1 MAASDYITRIGPD
14 PVGHCALGLGCWS
27 FGGTQ
32 WGGQE
37 DADSIAAME
46 AALSL
51 GITHFDTAFGYGGGR
66 SEGLIGELL
75 KGGRRDSVY
84 LATKFFPGQLTA
96 QYALDQLE
104 GSLQRLQTDCVD
116 LYYIHWP
123 NTGKDL
129 RPLMEGLE
137 QARAQGKLKAIGVSN
152 FNCEQMA
159 ELSEAGRI
167 DVHQLCYN
175 AFWRY
180 PERDVIPYC
189 VQNGISVVTYSSM
202 ARGLLT
208 GKLPREPQ
216 FKEGD
221 DRGSMVYF
229 DVDVWPHVYDG
240 VEQLKGLAAEAG
252 RPLAQLAILW
262 VMKQPGIACA
272 LIGARNEQ
280 QMRDNAGAL
289 EGTVSEGIFTRMSAI
304 ADEVMTHIPDTGNI
318 FRFYP

>member
-1 MAASDYITRIGPD
+1 MAANDYLVKIGPD
-14 PVGHCALGLGCWS
+14 PVAHCALGLGCWV

-37 DADSIAAME
+37 DADSISAMQT
-46 AALSL
+46 ALDM
-51 GITHFDTAFGYGGGR
+51 GITHFDTASGYGGGR
-66 SEGLIGELL
+66 SETLVGEFL
-75 KGGRRDSVY
+75 KGRRESVY
-84 LATKFFPGQLTA
+84 LASKFFPGQQTA
-96 QYALDQLE
+96 QYALDQLDT
-104 GSLQRLQTDCVD
+104 SLQRLQTDYVD

-123 NTGKDL
+123 STGKDL

-152 FNCEQMA
+152 FNIEQMA

-180 PERDVIPYC
+180 PERDVVPYC
-189 VQNGISVVTYSSM
+189 AEQGISVVTYSSM
-202 ARGLLT
+202 ARGILT

-229 DVDVWPHVYDG
+229 DAEVWPHVYEG
-240 VEQLKGLAAEAG
+240 VEKLKALAAEVN

-262 VMKQPGIACA
+262 VMKQPGISTA
-272 LIGARNEQ
+272 LVGARNGE
-280 QMRDNAGAL
+280 QMRANAAAL
-289 EGTVSEGIFTRMSAI
+289 DGEVPEDIFTRMTAI
-304 ADEVMTHIPDTGNI
+304 TNEVMSHIPDVGNI